1 MTRDGLSGLMDV
13 QILALCA
20 WGEARG
26 EPIQGQLGVMWVIR
40 NRVHDQKRRY
50 GRGYA
55 EVILRP
61 LQFSC
66 MNADDP
72 NLAKILAMADRLE
85 EATGKQEQP
94 ISQLIFLGHGI
105 LMGDLSDVTGGANH
119 YHATSISRP
128 HWTGTLQAICVLG
141 NHAFYRL

>member
-1 MTRDGLSGLMDV
+1 MTRDDLVNLMDV
-13 QILALCA
+13 QLLALWA

-26 EPIQGQLGVMWVIR
+26 EPIQGQLGVMSVIK
-40 NRVHDQKRRY
+40 NRVHDSKQRY

-55 EVILRP
+55 GVILRP

-72 NLAKILAMADRLE
+72 NLTKILGLADRLE
-85 EATGKQEQP
+85 DATGKQEQP
-94 ISQLIFLGHGI
+94 LTQLIYLGHGV
-105 LMGDLSDVTGGANH
+105 LMGDLLDITGGANH
-119 YHATSISRP
+119 YHATSIPRP
-128 HWTGTLQAICVLG
+128 SWTGTLQATCVLG